1 MRGRARASM
10 TIAAVLSAT
19 TALGCAA
26 SSAATSP
33 TTTATAT
40 TTASDPGHADRSRE
54 LAVPTSTVTLLTGDR
69 VIVSTFPDGSRTA
82 TVLHGP
88 GREGVVVQQ
97 QAVGDALYV
106 IPADVAPL
114 VPDVLDR
121 DLFDVVK
128 LAGIQDDAEHR
139 AGVPVILAS
148 AGGASAPARSTA
160 PATSGTEP
168 DWGVLGVEPER
179 RLESIDAV
187 SALLDTGEAG
197 DLLEALRAAH
207 PGEGAG
213 ARTTPRAATDRV
225 PAAAE
230 RAAGGVAHVYL
241 DEPVEPTDADSMP
254 QIGAPAAWDA
264 GHTGEGVT
272 VAVLD
277 SGIDPT
283 HPDLDQSIVG
293 SRDFTGSGD
302 VTDLSGHG
310 THVASIV
317 TGSGE
322 ASGGVNQGVAP
333 GADLLVGRVIDGD
346 GDEESTVIAG
356 MEWAAAQGADIVN
369 ISLGFGATDGT
380 DPLATAVNE
389 LSAQHDMLFVVA
401 AGNRRTNGSIDSP
414 GSADAALTV
423 GSVDDDD
430 VLAPL
435 SSKGPRFGDSAIK
448 PDVTA
453 PGVGIV
459 AARATGTS
467 MGEVVD
473 ERYTAVG
480 GTSMASPHAAGA
492 AAVLKSAH
500 PEWGADELK
509 ARLMGSAQPGPA
521 GTTVWDE
528 GAGRVW
534 IPGALDLP
542 VTAQPAS
549 LSYGALETGRD
560 GAATKPLTYA
570 NPSGQDIEL
579 ALSTAFRGPDGTP
592 VGGAIS
598 LAAETLTVPAGG
610 TASVDVTLDNSVGPV
625 GRFSGAVTATVVD
638 GPSDGEAVRTALGYE
653 KLPEQFY
660 LTIRTEGLDGEPLDG
675 WASLSLMNLDD
686 HTRYSESFDS
696 FDGEITARVPAGTYG
711 VVGALSEGDYDTWQF
726 DAVTGVAD
734 PDIRVTED
742 TTVTLSAEG
751 AMPASVSTPKPA
763 EEVRSAFSYLML
775 DERGRSSIYPYSY
788 STSGETG
795 LYFAGSGAATTG
807 EVRLMNLFALQEPVE
822 SGSEPAYTYDL
833 AFQQMAVTD
842 VAFEVHGDE
851 LATISTGYAHA
862 PDGASASTYW
872 SANLPGFS
880 ASFGLGTTVVPGT
893 TRTEY
898 VLASDIEWVK
908 DASYFAETDDGDI
921 VDHGGYQSDPTSYV
935 PGGRYATVFGG
946 AVHSTTPV
954 VRNLVDELYVSAEGW
969 TDGDEHSNLFLNADD
984 RMRLWQDGELV
995 ADTQDLDMFVPM
1007 PQEPTAMRLEY
1018 SGTRDDGWP
1027 TAPRVS
1033 GVWEFTA
1040 GPAGDI
1046 DYLPLLDVDYDVA
1059 GLGLD
1064 GTAPRGTTIAVN
1076 ARVPDGE
1083 SGAAATSA
1091 RVRWSADDGATW
1103 RRAEARPKG
1112 DGTFVVTIAAPRG
1125 TEQISLDVEASNPQG
1140 SVHETTI
1147 GAYLV
1152 GERAGGARTP
1162 GD

>member
-1 MRGRARASM
+1 M
-10 TIAAVLSAT
+10 AVAVGLSAT
-19 TALGCAA
+19 LALGGYVAA
-26 SSAATSP
+26 SATSLP
-33 TTTATAT
+33 GNGSAEESSSADGVRGHGS
-40 TTASDPGHADRSRE
+40 TASAR
-54 LAVPTSTVTLLTGDR
+54 TVTLLTGDR
-69 VIVSTFPDGSRTA
+69 VIVSTSSDGRPTA

-88 GREGVVVQQ
+88 GREHMVVRQQ
-97 QAVGDALYV
+97 VVDDALYV

-128 LAGIQDDAEHR
+128 LADIQDG
-139 AGVPVILAS
+139 GVDSADIPVILAS
-148 AGGASAPARSTA
+148 TGGASAQVRSTE
-160 PATSGTEP
+160 PTTPGTQP
-168 DWGVLGVEPER
+168 DWGVLGIEPER

-187 SALLDTGEAG
+187 SARLDTDGAG
-197 DLLEALRAAH
+197 DLLDALRATH

-213 ARTTPRAATDRV
+213 ARAMARAAAGRV

-230 RAAGGVAHVYL
+230 RAAGDVAHVYL
-241 DEPVEPTDADSMP
+241 DQPVEPTDADSMP
-254 QIGAPAAWDA
+254 QIGAPPVWDA
-264 GHTGEGVT
+264 GYTGEGVT

-302 VTDLSGHG
+302 VTDHSGHG

-322 ASGGVNQGVAP
+322 ASAGVNQGVAP
-333 GADLLVGRVIDGD
+333 GADLLVGRVLDGD
-346 GDEESTVIAG
+346 NDEESTVIEA

-369 ISLGFGATDGT
+369 MSLGFGATDGT

-389 LSAQHDMLFVVA
+389 LSAQYDTLFVAA

-480 GTSMASPHAAGA
+480 GTSMASPHVAGA

-534 IPGALDLP
+534 IPGAFDLP

-560 GAATKPLTYA
+560 EPATRSLTYA
-570 NPSGQDIEL
+570 NPSGEDIEL
-579 ALSTAFRGPDGTP
+579 ALSTDFRGPDGTP
-592 VGGAIS
+592 VDGAVS

-610 TASVDVTLDNSVGPV
+610 TGAVDVTLDNSVGPV
-625 GRFSGAVTATVVD
+625 GRFSGAVTATVVG
-638 GPSDGEAVRTALGYE
+638 GPSGGEAVRTALGYE
-653 KLPEQFY
+653 KLPESFD
-660 LTIRTEGLDGEPLDG
+660 LTIRTEGRDGEPLAG

-686 HTRYSESFDS
+686 HTRYSDSFDV
-696 FDGEITARVPAGTYG
+696 FDGEITVRVPAGTYG

-734 PDIRVTED
+734 PDVRVTED

-763 EEVRSAFSYLML
+763 EEVQSAFSYLML
-775 DERGRSSIYPYSY
+775 DERGRSNIYPYSY
-788 STSGETG
+788 GVSGTTE
-795 LYFAGSGAATTG
+795 LYFVRSAAATTG
-807 EVRLMNLFALQEPVE
+807 DVRLMNLYALREPVE
-822 SGSEPAYTYDL
+822 AGHEPTYTYDL
-833 AFQQMAVTD
+833 AFQQQAVTD
-842 VAFEVHGDE
+842 VELEVRAGE
-851 LATISTGYAHA
+851 LAAVRTGYGHA
-862 PDGASASTYW
+862 PEGTTAAASS
-872 SANLPGFS
+872 SAMLPGFN
-880 ASFGLGTTVVPGT
+880 ASFGLGDTVVPGT

-898 VLASDIEWVK
+898 LLAGDIEWVK
-908 DASYFAETDDGDI
+908 NVSYYEETEDGDI
-921 VDHGGYQSDPTSYV
+921 VDYGGYDSDPTSYV

-995 ADTQDLDMFVPM
+995 ADTNDLDMFVPM
-1007 PQEPTAMRLEY
+1007 PPELTPMRLEY
-1018 SGTRDDGWP
+1018 SGTRNDGWP

-1064 GTAPRGTTIAVN
+1064 GTAPRRATVTVNVGT
-1076 ARVPDGE
+1076 PHGGDG
-1083 SGAAATSA
+1083 SVATSA

-1112 DGTFVVTIAAPRG
+1112 NGTFVVTIAAPQG
-1125 TEQISLDVEASNPQG
+1125 AEQVSLDVEASNSQG

-1152 GERAGGARTP
+1152 GEPAEG
-1162 GD
+1162 

>member
-1 MRGRARASM
+1 M
-10 TIAAVLSAT
+10 
-19 TALGCAA
+19 
-26 SSAATSP
+26 
-33 TTTATAT
+33 
-40 TTASDPGHADRSRE
+40 
-54 LAVPTSTVTLLTGDR
+54 
-69 VIVSTFPDGSRTA
+69 
-82 TVLHGP
+82 
-88 GREGVVVQQ
+88 VVRQ

-128 LAGIQDDAEHR
+128 LAGIQDDEHS
-139 AGVPVILAS
+139 AQVPVILAS
-148 AGGASAPARSTA
+148 AGGPSAPGRSTA
-160 PATSGTEP
+160 STASGMQP

-187 SALLDTGEAG
+187 SARLDTDGADGLLD
-197 DLLEALRAAH
+197 ALRATH

-213 ARTTPRAATDRV
+213 SHAMARAAADRV

-230 RAAGGVAHVYL
+230 RAAADVAHVYL
-241 DEPVEPTDADSMP
+241 DEPVELTDADSMP
-254 QIGAPAAWDA
+254 QIGAPPAWDA
-264 GHTGEGVT
+264 GYTGEGAT

-277 SGIDPT
+277 SGVDLT

-302 VTDLSGHG
+302 VTDRSGHG

-346 GDEESTVIAG
+346 EDVESTVIAG
-356 MEWAAAQGADIVN
+356 MEWAAAQGADVVN
-369 ISLGFGATDGT
+369 ISLSFGPTDGT

-389 LSAQHDMLFVVA
+389 LTAQYDTLFVVS
-401 AGNRRTNGSIDSP
+401 AGNQRTNGSVGSP
-414 GSADAALTV
+414 GTADAALTV

-430 VLAPL
+430 VLAPF
-435 SSKGPRFGDSAIK
+435 SSKGPRMGDGAIK

-467 MGEVVD
+467 MGTVVD
-473 ERYTAVG
+473 QWYTSAG

-549 LSYGALETGRD
+549 LSFGALETGRD
-560 GAATKPLTYA
+560 RAAGKSLTYA

-579 ALSTAFRGPDGTP
+579 ALATDFRGQDGTP
-592 VGGAIS
+592 VEGAVS
-598 LAAETLTVPAGG
+598 LGTEVLTVPAGG

-625 GRFSGAVTATVVD
+625 GRFSGAVTATVAG
-638 GPSDGEAVRTALGYE
+638 GPSDGATVRTALGYE
-653 KLPEQFY
+653 KLPEQFD
-660 LTIRTEGLDGEPLDG
+660 LTIRTEGRDGEPLEG
-675 WASLSLMNLDD
+675 WSSLSLMNLDD
-686 HTRYSESFDS
+686 HTRYSDS
-696 FDGEITARVPAGTYG
+696 FDVFDGEVTVRVPAGTYG

-734 PDIRVTED
+734 PDVRVTED

-751 AMPASVSTPKPA
+751 AMRASVSTPKPA
-763 EEVRSAFSYLML
+763 EGVLSVFSYLML
-775 DERGRSSIYPYSY
+775 DERGRSNIYPYDY
-788 STSGETG
+788 GVSGGTE

-807 EVRLMNLFALQEPVE
+807 EVRLMNLFALREPVE
-822 SGSEPAYTYDL
+822 AGHEPTYTYDL
-833 AFQQMAVTD
+833 AFQQQAVTD
-842 VAFEVHGDE
+842 VEFDVRGDE
-851 LATISTGYAHA
+851 LATVRTGYGHA
-862 PDGASASTYW
+862 PEGATAWASHSAM
-872 SANLPGFS
+872 LPGFS
-880 ASFGLGTTVVPGT
+880 ASFGLGHTVVPGA

-898 VLASDIEWVK
+898 LLAGDIEWVRNV
-908 DASYFAETDDGDI
+908 SYYEETEDGDI
-921 VDHGGYQSDPTSYV
+921 VDHGGYESEPTSYV
-935 PGGRYATVFGG
+935 AGSRSATVFGG
-946 AVHSTTPV
+946 AVHSSTAQ
-954 VRNLVDELYVSAEGW
+954 VRDSREVLLVTLSGW
-969 TDGDEHSNLFLNADD
+969 TDGDEHANSLWDADH
-984 RMRLWQDGELV
+984 RLRLWQDGELV
-995 ADTQDLDMFVPM
+995 ADAGDVRMIVPM
-1007 PQEPTAMRLEY
+1007 PQELTPFRLEY

-1027 TAPRVS
+1027 TAPRVT
-1033 GVWEFTA
+1033 GTWEFTA
-1040 GPAGDI
+1040 GPAGELDSL
-1046 DYLPLLDVDYDVA
+1046 LPLLDVDYDVA
-1059 GLGLD
+1059 GLTLG
-1064 GTAPRGTTIAVN
+1064 GTAPRRTTITVN
-1076 ARVPDGE
+1076 AGAPDGG

-1091 RVRWSADDGATW
+1091 QVRWSADDGATW

-1112 DGTFVVTIAAPRG
+1112 DGTFEVTVAAPSG
-1125 TEQISLDVEASNPQG
+1125 AQQVSLDVKASNSTG

-1152 GERAGGARTP
+1152 GGPAALDRAEP
-1162 GD
+1162 GSR